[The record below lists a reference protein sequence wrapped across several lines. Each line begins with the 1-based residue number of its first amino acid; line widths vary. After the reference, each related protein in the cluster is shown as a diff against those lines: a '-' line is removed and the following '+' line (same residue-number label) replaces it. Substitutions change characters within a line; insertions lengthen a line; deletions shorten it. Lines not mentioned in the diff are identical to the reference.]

1 MSVVALTGGQK
12 AGILIVALVFIGF
25 ALLSAFVFPRRDP
38 DFPGRRVGLFSLVS
52 VGLFVAMLTAMAVF
66 AKEGEEEDHAAITSE
81 FETGQGAT
89 EPTPTDTAGGGET
102 QPPAAAEGDADA
114 GEEVFASAGCGSC
127 HTLSAAGATG
137 TIGPN
142 LDDAKPSH
150 ELVVQR
156 VTNGASPMPSFK
168 DSLSEEQ
175 IQDVAAYVVASTSG
189 S

>member
-1 MSVVALTGGQK
+1 MSVLALTGGQK
-12 AGILIVALVFIGF
+12 AGILIVALVFIAF
-25 ALLSAFVFPRRDP
+25 ALLSAFVLPRRNP
-38 DFPGRRVGLFSLVS
+38 DFPGRHVVLFSLVS

-66 AKEGEEEDHAAITSE
+66 AKESEEEEHEAVATE

-89 EPTPTDTAGGGET
+89 EPTPTDTAGGET
-102 QPPAAAEGDADA
+102 QAPPAAEGDAAA
-114 GEEVFASAGCGSC
+114 GEEVFASSGCGSC
-127 HTLSAAGATG
+127 HTLSAAGTTG

-142 LDDAKPSH
+142 LDEAKPSH
-150 ELVVQR
+150 ELVVER

-189 S
+189 

>member
-1 MSVVALTGGQK
+1 VSVLALTGGQK
-12 AGILIVALVFIGF
+12 VGILTVALVFIAF
-25 ALLSAFVFPRRDP
+25 ALLSAFVLPRRNP
-38 DFPGRRVGLFSLVS
+38 NFPGRHVVLFSLVS

-66 AKEGEEEDHAAITSE
+66 AKESEEEAHEAVATE
-81 FETGQGAT
+81 FETGQGET
-89 EPTPTDTAGGGET
+89 EPAPTDTAGGET
-102 QPPAAAEGDADA
+102 QPPPAAEGDAAA
-114 GEEVFASAGCGSC
+114 GEAVFASSGCGSC

-142 LDDAKPSH
+142 LDEAEPNHD
-150 ELVVQR
+150 LVVER

>member
-1 MSVVALTGGQK
+1 VFPLALTAGQK
-12 AGILIVALVFIGF
+12 TGILVVALVFIAF
-25 ALLSAFVFPRRDP
+25 ALLSAFVLPRRNP

-66 AKEGEEEDHAAITSE
+66 AKEPEEEAHEAVATE

-89 EPTPTDTAGGGET
+89 EPTPTDTAGGET
-102 QPPAAAEGDADA
+102 APAPEAEGNAEA
-114 GEEVFASAGCGSC
+114 GEAVFASSGCGSC

-142 LDDAKPSH
+142 LDEAQPDHA
-150 ELVVQR
+150 LVVDR
-156 VTNGASPMPSFK
+156 VTNGAGAMPSFQ

-189 S
+189 

>member
-1 MSVVALTGGQK
+1 VSVLALTGGQK
-12 AGILIVALVFIGF
+12 AGILTVALIFIGF
-25 ALLSAFVFPRRDP
+25 ALLSAFVLPRRNP
-38 DFPGRRVGLFSLVS
+38 NFPGRHVLLFSLVS
-52 VGLFVAMLTAMAVF
+52 VGLFVSMLTAMAVF
-66 AKEGEEEDHAAITSE
+66 AKEGEEEEHAAVTSE

-89 EPTPTDTAGGGET
+89 EPTPTDTAGGET
-102 QPPAAAEGDADA
+102 QPPAAEGDADA
-114 GEEVFASAGCGSC
+114 GKEVFASAGCGSC
-127 HTLSAAGATG
+127 HTLSAAGSTG

-150 ELVVQR
+150 DLVVDR

>member
-1 MSVVALTGGQK
+1 MSVLALTSGQK
-12 AGILIVALVFIGF
+12 AGILVVALVFIAF
-25 ALLSAFVFPRRDP
+25 ALLSAFVLPRRNP
-38 DFPGRRVGLFSLVS
+38 DFPGRHVLLFSLVS
-52 VGLFVAMLTAMAVF
+52 VGLFVAMLSAMVVF
-66 AKEGEEEDHAAITSE
+66 AREDEEETHEAVATE

-89 EPTPTDTAGGGET
+89 EPTPTDTAGGET
-102 QPPAAAEGDADA
+102 EPPPPAEGDAEA
-114 GEEVFASAGCGSC
+114 GEAVFSSSGCGSC

-142 LDDAKPSH
+142 LDEAMPAH
-150 ELVVQR
+150 ELVVDR
-156 VTNGASPMPSFK
+156 VTNGAGAMPSFQ